1 MRILSEREAACAATV
16 EQLLVLHPSSWVSD
30 ILKPAGVSPS
40 PTGVRANSVHLM
52 ALGEQENSEIRDS
65 ERGDL
70 IKRVARR
77 AYSDYL
83 VSMNLAH
90 LRSYREAYIRFDFP
104 VTALVGPN
112 GGGKSTV
119 LGAAALIHEDVKP
132 RQFFAKSGVYD
143 KSMVNWRIEYEILEK
158 QKPISRTAS
167 YPKSKW
173 NRTAIKRRILTFG
186 VARTLPATERKDL
199 ASFIGG
205 AFKGFGETVLSQET
219 IDAVESIL
227 GKEAQKYLL
236 VSGNKKGDKQLYAAR
251 TTDGDAYSEFHFGA
265 GEASVIRI
273 VRDIEESPDGSLIVI
288 EEIENGLHPIAT
300 RRLVEYLITVARRK
314 SLQVIFTTHSNDAL
328 KPLPDE
334 GVWACANGTLT
345 QGKLD
350 VNTLRTLTG
359 EVNASFAIFV
369 EDEFGERMALAAF
382 REYSRLSGLSMLG
395 VEVHQLGGA
404 GTVRKLTIAHN
415 ENPSIAFK
423 AMGIVDGDVPH
434 EVDEQRHV
442 YSFPGTGDPE
452 IHVANAVASKLDS
465 IAAKLALNLG
475 LRTADQQRVADA
487 VQTRLRTNRDPHL
500 IFEQI
505 GEDLDFLA
513 GQAVA
518 NAFLTQWAQNY
529 PEEVVALFENAV
541 AVIPD
546 HPGSLLEPLSDSAA
560 QEPDAPAET
569 VETGAAS
576 S

>member
-1 MRILSEREAACAATV
+1 
-16 EQLLVLHPSSWVSD
+16 
-30 ILKPAGVSPS
+30 
-40 PTGVRANSVHLM
+40 M
-52 ALGEQENSEIRDS
+52 ALGEQDNSEIRDS
-65 ERGDL
+65 ERSDL
-70 IKRVARR
+70 IRRVSRR
-77 AYSDYL
+77 AYEDYL

-90 LRSYREAYIRFDFP
+90 LRSYRDAHIRFDFP

-132 RQFFAKSGVYD
+132 RQYFAKSGVYD
-143 KSMVNWRIEYEILEK
+143 KSMVDWRIEYEILEK
-158 QKPISRTAS
+158 RKPISRTAS

-173 NRTAIKRRILTFG
+173 NRNAIKRRILTFG

-219 IDAVESIL
+219 VTAVESIL

-236 VSGNKKGDKQLYAAR
+236 VSGDKKGDKQLYAAR
-251 TTDGDAYSEFHFGA
+251 TTGGDAYSEFHFGA

-288 EEIENGLHPIAT
+288 EEIENGLHPVAT
-300 RRLVEYLITVARRK
+300 RRLVEYLIAVARRK

-369 EDEFGERMALAAF
+369 EDDFGASMALAAF
-382 REYSRLSGLSMLG
+382 REYARLTGVSMLG
-395 VEVHQLGGA
+395 AEVHKLGGA
-404 GTVRKLTIAHN
+404 GVVRKLTIAHN
-415 ENPSIAFK
+415 DNPSIAFK
-423 AMGIVDGDVPH
+423 AMGIVDGDVPS
-434 EVDEQRHV
+434 EVDEERHV
-442 YSFPGTGDPE
+442 YAFPGTGDPE
-452 IHVANAVASKLDS
+452 LHVANAVADKLDS
-465 IAAKLALNLG
+465 VAARLALNLG
-475 LRTADQQRVADA
+475 LRSSDQQRVADA
-487 VQTRLRTNRDPHL
+487 VRSRILTNRDPHL
-500 IFEQI
+500 VFEQI
-505 GEDLDFLA
+505 GEDLDFL
-513 GQAVA
+513 GGEAVA
-518 NAFLTQWAQNY
+518 HAFLTQWAENY
-529 PEEVVALFENAV
+529 PEEVVAIFGKAT

-546 HPGSLLEPLSDSAA
+546 HPGSLVEPPQEAAGPSDEVSR
-560 QEPDAPAET
+560 QESLRDE
-569 VETGAAS
+569 
-576 S
+576 